1 MNDGTRNAGL
11 NDIAEQKKW
20 LRATTHGLL
29 TRFSRWRR
37 RVKIGLVIGGGFI
50 AGAAGVAANLL
61 DPALKWQVYIFQI
74 IGLALVFAGG
84 VLMDFL
90 DEGAADAIKRA
101 NELVDAAEER
111 DEIISSLGEDFEW
124 FTRLYATA
132 AALRDVV
139 EGVAASG
146 PGMEDDQKRRF
157 AAMLDVV
164 VADKAILF
172 GMNSDRWNFAIYLYD
187 SGMGC
192 LTCIACRRPIRA
204 EEEAPHRSWKPG
216 EGHIGIAF
224 QMRREIVAGD
234 TSEPEARALFDAP
247 EANRHEDDRERYRSI
262 ASLPIRLAGDE
273 PLGILVAT
281 SDVPDRFHL
290 RERDEEGARDPV
302 EPLRILANALALVI
316 KTTDLYNQ
324 TAG

>member
-1 MNDGTRNAGL
+1 LTGIED
-11 NDIAEQKKW
+11 QKKW
-20 LRATTHGLL
+20 LRATTHRHL

-61 DPALKWQVYIFQI
+61 NPALKWQVYIFQI

-84 VLMDFL
+84 VLMDFV

-101 NELVDAAEER
+101 NELADAVGER

-132 AALRDVV
+132 AALRDVID
-139 EGVAASG
+139 GVAASG
-146 PGMEDDQKRRF
+146 PGTEDDQKRRF

-172 GMNSDRWNFAIYLYD
+172 GITSDRWNFAIYFFD
-187 SGMGC
+187 SGLGR
-192 LTCIACRRPIRA
+192 LICIACRRPIRA

-216 EGHIGIAF
+216 EGHVGIAY

-247 EANRHEDDRERYRSI
+247 EPGRQEDDRERYRSI
-262 ASLPIRLAGDE
+262 ASLPIRLAGEE
-273 PLGILVAT
+273 PIGILVAT
-281 SDVPDRFHL
+281 SDVPGRFRL
-290 RERDEEGARDPV
+290 RERDAETARDPV

-324 TAG
+324 TTGRLDHGPARS

>member
-1 MNDGTRNAGL
+1 M

-172 GMNSDRWNFAIYLYD
+172 GMN
-187 SGMGC
+187 
-192 LTCIACRRPIRA
+192 
-204 EEEAPHRSWKPG
+204 
-216 EGHIGIAF
+216 
-224 QMRREIVAGD
+224 
-234 TSEPEARALFDAP
+234 
-247 EANRHEDDRERYRSI
+247 
-262 ASLPIRLAGDE
+262 
-273 PLGILVAT
+273 
-281 SDVPDRFHL
+281 
-290 RERDEEGARDPV
+290 
-302 EPLRILANALALVI
+302 
-316 KTTDLYNQ
+316 
-324 TAG
+324 

>member
-101 NELVDAAEER
+101 NELVRPYVATTKALYRRLDCYMFSLCSHYEARYGAAFPPVRGSQIAQHRQGHADVRSRRRKRVRAPAVAR
-111 DEIISSLGEDFEW
+111 DRWQTGVP
-124 FTRLYATA
+124 
-132 AALRDVV
+132 ALRLRVLLRLP
-139 EGVAASG
+139 SG
-146 PGMEDDQKRRF
+146 
-157 AAMLDVV
+157 
-164 VADKAILF
+164 
-172 GMNSDRWNFAIYLYD
+172 
-187 SGMGC
+187 
-192 LTCIACRRPIRA
+192 
-204 EEEAPHRSWKPG
+204 RS
-216 EGHIGIAF
+216 A
-224 QMRREIVAGD
+224 
-234 TSEPEARALFDAP
+234 
-247 EANRHEDDRERYRSI
+247 
-262 ASLPIRLAGDE
+262 
-273 PLGILVAT
+273 
-281 SDVPDRFHL
+281 
-290 RERDEEGARDPV
+290 
-302 EPLRILANALALVI
+302 ALALQGMLPRFLGDIGDPVRM
-316 KTTDLYNQ
+316 
-324 TAG
+324 A

>member
-1 MNDGTRNAGL
+1 M

-146 PGMEDDQKRRF
+146 PGMEDDQKHRF

-172 GMNSDRWNFAIYLYD
+172 GMNSDRWNFAIYLYEFRNGVSD
-187 SGMGC
+187 LHRLPTPHPS
-192 LTCIACRRPIRA
+192 RRRG
-204 EEEAPHRSWKPG
+204 APP
-216 EGHIGIAF
+216 F
-224 QMRREIVAGD
+224 M
-234 TSEPEARALFDAP
+234 EARRRAYRHRISDA
-247 EANRHEDDRERYRSI
+247 A
-262 ASLPIRLAGDE
+262 
-273 PLGILVAT
+273 
-281 SDVPDRFHL
+281 
-290 RERDEEGARDPV
+290 
-302 EPLRILANALALVI
+302 
-316 KTTDLYNQ
+316 
-324 TAG
+324 

>member
-111 DEIISSLGEDFEW
+111 DEIISSLGRTSNGSLVS
-124 FTRLYATA
+124 TRPQRLC
-132 AALRDVV
+132 
-139 EGVAASG
+139 
-146 PGMEDDQKRRF
+146 
-157 AAMLDVV
+157 AMWL
-164 VADKAILF
+164 KA
-172 GMNSDRWNFAIYLYD
+172 W
-187 SGMGC
+187 
-192 LTCIACRRPIRA
+192 
-204 EEEAPHRSWKPG
+204 PH
-216 EGHIGIAF
+216 
-224 QMRREIVAGD
+224 Q
-234 TSEPEARALFDAP
+234 
-247 EANRHEDDRERYRSI
+247 
-262 ASLPIRLAGDE
+262 
-273 PLGILVAT
+273 
-281 SDVPDRFHL
+281 
-290 RERDEEGARDPV
+290 DPV
-302 EPLRILANALALVI
+302 WRMIRSTVSPLCWTWSSPTR
-316 KTTDLYNQ
+316 Q
-324 TAG
+324 FCSE